1 MKIAKEFTWEMGHRL
16 SFHKGKCKNLHGH
29 SYKCMIELT
38 GDPDAKGMVM
48 DYFDMKSIIDPIL
61 DNLDHAFMVYE
72 NDYEVIAALEKL
84 NSRKVVVDFET
95 TAENICLYLLKQ
107 IKSSEL
113 PKNVKSVRVRV
124 METDNSY
131 AEEEVQL
138 NNNI

>member
-29 SYKCMIELT
+29 SYKCLIELT
-38 GDPDAKGMVM
+38 GDTDANGMVL
-48 DYFDMKSIIDPIL
+48 DYFDMKTIIEPIL

-72 NDYEVIAALEKL
+72 NDYEVMEALEKL

-95 TAENICLYLLKQ
+95 TAENICLYILNQ
-107 IKSSEL
+107 IKTSDL
-113 PKNVKSVRVRV
+113 PKNVKSIKVRV

-131 AEEEVQL
+131 AEEQIQFE
-138 NNNI
+138 NG

>member
-29 SYKCMIELT
+29 SYKCLIELT
-38 GDPDAKGMVM
+38 GDTDANGMVL
-48 DYFDMKSIIDPIL
+48 DYFDMKTIIEPIL

-72 NDYEVIAALEKL
+72 NDYEVMEALEKL

-95 TAENICLYLLKQ
+95 TAENICLYILKQ
-107 IKSSEL
+107 IKSSDL
-113 PKNVKSVRVRV
+113 PKNVKSVKVRV

-131 AEEEVQL
+131 AEEQSQC
-138 NNNI
+138 N